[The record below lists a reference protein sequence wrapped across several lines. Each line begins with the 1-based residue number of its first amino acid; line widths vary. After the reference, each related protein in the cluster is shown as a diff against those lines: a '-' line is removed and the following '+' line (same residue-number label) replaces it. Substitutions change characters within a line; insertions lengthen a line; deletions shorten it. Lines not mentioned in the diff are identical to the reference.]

1 MLSSRIGK
9 VTPLLLFPE
18 AISLRCSRLALSR
31 RSGVVTRGS
40 TAAPATSGFV
50 VAGSI
55 VATETRCKES
65 VRDLSTAV
73 ARIDGI
79 AHVPNGVN
87 QRRIAD
93 FSSQASDENLH
104 QLGVIFVRVFPYPF
118 A

>member
-9 VTPLLLFPE
+9 VTPLLLFSE
-18 AISLRCSRLALSR
+18 AISLRCNRLALSEPFR
-31 RSGVVTRGS
+31 VVTRGS

-93 FSSQASDENLH
+93 FSSQASRSEER
-104 QLGVIFVRVFPYPF
+104 RVGKEC
-118 A
+118 